1 MKSVYILLEDGSV
14 KTVFD
19 NFVQFRKNTFHYILG
34 VLVKEG
40 KYETRLEA
48 GKSLKKSFS
57 DFYGKEH
64 KKLVC
69 DAREWEI
76 VKIELNS
83 LGEKKD
89 DKENQTQCVSE
100 SYVTKFT
107 KLKVI
112 RGSREFRSLGTK
124 LAYVKLEPLYGK

>member
-1 MKSVYILLEDGSV
+1 MKSVYILLEDGDV

-34 VLVKEG
+34 VLVGED
-40 KYETRLEA
+40 KYETRLDA
-48 GKSLKKSFS
+48 GKSLKKEFS

-69 DAREWEI
+69 KPREWSI
-76 VKIELNS
+76 LKLELNR
-83 LGEKKD
+83 LGEEKKE
-89 DKENQTQCVSE
+89 KENRKDEVSE
-100 SYVTKFT
+100 SYTSKFT
-107 KLKVI
+107 KLRVLK
-112 RGSREFRSLGTK
+112 GSREFRSLGTK